1 MGCPPPEDLPNPGI
15 ELDSLMFPA
24 LAGRFSTTSATWE
37 AYFIYMLLLLLLSRF
52 SRVPLCAT
60 PWTAAHQAPPS
71 LGFSRQEYCHFLLQY
86 MKVKSESEVAQSCL
100 TPSDPMDCS
109 LPGSSVHGIFQAGVL
124 EWVPLPVYIYSF
136 PFEPPSHHPLHP
148 TPFG

>member
-60 PWTAAHQAPPS
+60 P
-71 LGFSRQEYCHFLLQY
+71 
-86 MKVKSESEVAQSCL
+86 
-100 TPSDPMDCS
+100 
-109 LPGSSVHGIFQAGVL
+109 
-124 EWVPLPVYIYSF
+124 
-136 PFEPPSHHPLHP
+136 
-148 TPFG
+148 